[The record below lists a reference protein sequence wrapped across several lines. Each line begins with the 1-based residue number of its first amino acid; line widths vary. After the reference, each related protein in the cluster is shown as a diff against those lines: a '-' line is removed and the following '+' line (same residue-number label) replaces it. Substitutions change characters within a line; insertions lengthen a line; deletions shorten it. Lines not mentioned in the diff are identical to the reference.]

1 MPSIKGFVEL
11 RKHKRFNS
19 KEGVFVEFYKPR
31 LFNLGNP
38 RIVKYAQITDI
49 SEGGLGFIY
58 ADRQMWLLDLN
69 ELTISDNINEIKIDK
84 IPFKILRDFPISKL
98 PNSKYLRKCGVKF
111 GVLTP
116 DQKSSLYSLIH
127 THTISNHT
135 MDRRSG
141 KDRRQVGD
149 SNYKD
154 LDKRNGIERR
164 SRIGRRKYDCF

>member
-11 RKHKRFNS
+11 RKHKRFNL

-38 RIVKYAQITDI
+38 RIVNYAQITEI

-58 ADRQMWLLDLN
+58 VDREMWLLDLN
-69 ELTISDNINEIKIDK
+69 ELTISDTINEIKIDK
-84 IPFKILRDFPISKL
+84 IAFKILRDFKISKL
-98 PNSKYLRKCGVKF
+98 PNSKYLRKCSIKF
-111 GVLTP
+111 DVLTS

-127 THTISNHT
+127 THTISDHT

-141 KDRRQVGD
+141 KDSRQVAD
-149 SNYKD
+149 PHYKD

-164 SRIGRRKYDCF
+164 SRIGRRQYDCF